1 MPRPNA
7 IRSRIQVLVEG
18 NDQRNFF
25 EAVVD
30 HLELEGVQIQNFGGV
45 DELRPFVSD
54 IAKSE
59 EFADIVESLGIVRD
73 AEVSA
78 QSAFQS
84 VQSSLQ
90 NAGLPVPAQPR
101 VHAGDSST
109 VAVLIL
115 PDDNSPGMLESLLCR
130 TFARALVNDCIDS
143 FFECARAATGN
154 ELHRPEKARAHA
166 YLSVQ
171 RDPHVSVGFA
181 AQRGYWNL
189 NHATLSGVHD
199 FLRSL

>member
-30 HLELEGVQIQNFGGV
+30 HLGLEGVQIQNFGGV

-59 EFADIVESLGIVRD
+59 EFADVVESLGIVRD

-84 VQSSLQ
+84 VQSSLR
-90 NAGLPVPAQPR
+90 NAELPVPNGPR
-101 VHAGDSST
+101 EIAGSSPS
-109 VAVLIL
+109 VSVLIL
-115 PDDNSPGMLESLLCR
+115 PDESSPGMLETLLCK
-130 TFARALVNDCIDS
+130 TFEDTPINDCIES
-143 FFECARAATGN
+143 FFECVRTATN
-154 ELHRPEKARAHA
+154 EEIKRPEKSHAHV
-166 YLSVQ
+166 YLATQ
-171 RDPHVSVGFA
+171 HDPHVSVGVA
-181 AQRGYWNL
+181 AKNGYWDLDHPAFNDVRQFL
-189 NHATLSGVHD
+189 LS
-199 FLRSL
+199 L